1 LYRQFL
7 GRSKIAK
14 PLMDAVDGRLPIVS
28 RNAFGIAVRKL
39 ADDWAG
45 ARIFTRR
52 NLPGSLILHVAPR
65 RDLRRFGSD
74 DARL

>member
-1 LYRQFL
+1 
-7 GRSKIAK
+7 
-14 PLMDAVDGRLPIVS
+14 LPIVS

-52 NLPGSLILHVAPR
+52 NLPGSLILHAAPR